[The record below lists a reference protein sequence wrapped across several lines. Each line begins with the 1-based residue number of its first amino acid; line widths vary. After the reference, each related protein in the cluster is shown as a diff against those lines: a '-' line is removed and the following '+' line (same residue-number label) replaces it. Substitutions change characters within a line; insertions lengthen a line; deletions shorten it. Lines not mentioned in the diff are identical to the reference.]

1 MPLLL
6 GRTPSLLDFAKDRAG
21 QTVGGIRDMDF
32 VSPSGSGDDCSD
44 GMTPAAPPR
53 NLDINDA
60 SLVRLLYPPKVLKLA
75 SSQDFN
81 RNDYRVILPAGV
93 GSVVEPA
100 NLVFRTP
107 KDQVGWLQ
115 QFSQYTLTPTAATYA
130 MWTLL
135 INGAPVS
142 GFDNLFNPPG
152 IANLV
157 EVFTNNMAVRIPMGS
172 VVSIRIT
179 NLDASGPWTVGG
191 KLAGWYH
198 PKVAE
203 DRAWGI
209 DP

>member
-1 MPLLL
+1 MAPPT
-6 GRTPSLLDFAKDRAG
+6 RITRNPLDFAKITAG
-21 QTVGGIRDMDF
+21 VDVQGNRGGWF
-32 VSPSGSGDDCSD
+32 SPPSGPADCPT
-44 GMTPAAPPR
+44 GLAPAPSPR
-53 NLDINDA
+53 NLDISDA
-60 SLVRLLYPPKVLKLA
+60 ALVRLLFPPKVEKLA

-81 RNDYRVILPAGV
+81 VNDYRVILPAGV
-93 GSVVEPA
+93 GSSVTPA
-100 NLVFRTP
+100 TLVFQTP

-115 QFSQYTLTPTAATYA
+115 QFSIYTLNPSALTYA
-130 MWTLL
+130 QWTVL

-142 GFDNLFNPPG
+142 GFDNVANPPG

-157 EVFTNNMAVRIPMGS
+157 EVFTNNMRVRIPMGAK
-172 VVSIRIT
+172 VSLMIT
-179 NLDASGPWTVGG
+179 NLDASGPYTVGG